1 MGRYPSFK
9 TIRRGLPRKR
19 AQNLQRNKNKLGQY
33 FTPTPVCDF
42 MVSLSSSSKDA
53 KVLEP
58 SSGAGAFLDSL
69 EKAGYE
75 NVHAVEIDSSLANH
89 RKYKVSNMSFLSYEP
104 DIKFDLVIGNPPYI
118 RWKDLADEQKAEIS
132 SHRLFGGA
140 VNSLSDYLVP
150 FIMLSVEH
158 LKTGGELI
166 FITPSFWM
174 QTQHSQGVRDFLAN
188 SGEITDVFD
197 FGEANV
203 FEKVST
209 SLVIFKFVKGKKN
222 RPTRLHKFS
231 GNKDEVK
238 EGLSLDS
245 FKSEVVSQLET
256 RGKFVLSFDAETDR
270 AKRLEMF
277 CRERDGLFEI
287 DDYSTLGGFIDI
299 ANGMVTGLDEAFKL
313 SQIELSELPK
323 AELSGTSKIL
333 KAKDV
338 LELYSPHY
346 TTYIDL
352 PKGLNE
358 EELSKKYPHLYR
370 RLLSHKQ
377 RLLERYDYG
386 RGGAW
391 WEWGFYRSESFH
403 RSKITKG
410 FVPGKE
416 RLSNRVKVRFCL
428 GPSDAIATQDV
439 TAFGPKS
446 EVREDVRYI
455 VAYLNNKLVS
465 DWIRVFGLMKGGV
478 AEFSEK
484 PLSEIP
490 FRAINWGD
498 PSEVCI
504 HDAVVGFVDALVGGS
519 IEQLFAEKMISEQFQ
534 KLFKADLV
542 R

>member
-1 MGRYPSFK
+1 ME
-9 TIRRGLPRKR
+9 
-19 AQNLQRNKNKLGQY
+19 RNKNKLGQY
-33 FTPTPVCDF
+33 FTPMPVCDF
-42 MVSLSSSSKDA
+42 MVSLSGASKDA

-69 EKAGYE
+69 ERAGYE
-75 NVHAVEIDSSLANH
+75 NVHAVEIDSDLAKH
-89 RKYKVSNMSFLSYEP
+89 PKYKVSNMSFLSYEP

-132 SHRLFGGA
+132 SHRIFGGA

-158 LKTGGELI
+158 LSTGGELI

-174 QTQHSQGVRDFLAN
+174 QTHHSQGVRDFLSK

-197 FGEANV
+197 FGETTV

-209 SLVIFKFVKGKKN
+209 SLVIFKFVKGKIN
-222 RPTRLHKFS
+222 RPTRIHKFS
-231 GNKDEVK
+231 GNKEKLK

-256 RGKFVLSFDAETDR
+256 RGKFVLSFDGEIDR
-270 AKRLEMF
+270 AKRLERF
-277 CRERDGLFEI
+277 CRERDGLFEV
-287 DDYSTLGGFIDI
+287 DHYSTLGGFVDI
-299 ANGMVTGLDEAFKL
+299 ANGMVTGLDEAFRL
-313 SQIELSELPK
+313 SQIELSELPQ

-333 KAKDV
+333 KAKDT
-338 LELYSPHY
+338 LELYSPY
-346 TTYIDL
+346 FSTYIDL
-352 PKGLNE
+352 PKGLTE
-358 EELSKKYPHLYR
+358 EELSKKYPHLYV
-370 RLLSHKQ
+370 RLLPYKK
-377 RLLERYDYG
+377 RLLDRYDYG

-403 RSKITKG
+403 RSKTTKG

-416 RLSNRVKVRFCL
+416 RLSNKVKVRFCL
-428 GPSDAIATQDV
+428 GPSDAVATQDV
-439 TAFGPKS
+439 TAFAPKS
-446 EVREDVRYI
+446 EVKEDFRYI

-465 DWIRVFGLMKGGV
+465 DWVRVFGLMKGGV

-490 FRAINWGD
+490 FRAINWED
-498 PSEVCI
+498 PNEVSI
-504 HDAVVGFVDALVGGS
+504 HDAIVGFVDAFVKGAIDNVS
-519 IEQLFAEKMISEQFQ
+519 AEKMVSEQFQ
-534 KLFKADLV
+534 KLFETDLG